1 MPRDWSESDISL
13 LYEMHAQH
21 GRDWLSVARAFEDKD
36 NVHSRTPLEVC
47 DQWRVLNPDLI
58 TLHESSPRS
67 SRLALGHRNN
77 MRLVPPDSENESFP
91 TADSSKA
98 QNALSE
104 NEPKN
109 RHQEFG
115 SFANGQVFPCE
126 LKGCTVRHGTK
137 LNINHD
143 NPNIRRD
150 NPNIMGDMARACFC
164 SDKDFEDWFQKHEV
178 SGAPSAVIP
187 QVHTFAD
194 LCHFP
199 HVGPIRQN
207 AIMER
212 EKAGKRWK
220 DLTTKDVE
228 ELDADWVYLF
238 GTLASEPFIP
248 TKV

>member
-21 GRDWLSVARAFEDKD
+21 GRDWLSVAREFEDKD

-67 SRLALGHRNN
+67 SRLALGHRNG

-91 TADSSKA
+91 SADSSKA

-126 LKGCTVRHGTK
+126 LKGCTIRHGTK

-143 NPNIRRD
+143 NPNMMR
-150 NPNIMGDMARACFC
+150 DMARACFC

-178 SGAPSAVIP
+178 SGP
-187 QVHTFAD
+187 QVQLFSRSIHLLTCVTFHT
-194 LCHFP
+194 
-199 HVGPIRQN
+199 
-207 AIMER
+207 
-212 EKAGKRWK
+212 
-220 DLTTKDVE
+220 
-228 ELDADWVYLF
+228 WVLSAR
-238 GTLASEPFIP
+238 TR
-248 TKV
+248 